1 MSTKR
6 AVYRTWLMEEDEF
19 VTLLFDS
26 NFWSDCVIQES
37 SEKRPLILRVGLQIL
52 QYVREFAYEIFQD
65 SFPEN
70 LILINLKNVL
80 LGYLFGLRI
89 LISLVGSSGKLSRKS
104 DINEFEKLFA
114 WLLVWLTHI
123 NIFGM

>member
-1 MSTKR
+1 
-6 AVYRTWLMEEDEF
+6 
-19 VTLLFDS
+19 
-26 NFWSDCVIQES
+26 
-37 SEKRPLILRVGLQIL
+37 
-52 QYVREFAYEIFQD
+52 VREFAYEIFQD

-123 NIFGM
+123 NIFGML